1 MRLVRVSKSGCKCVS
16 CGEKVRSG
24 EGFWQ
29 GQNYR
34 VKLSRYVDDRSER
47 YCDNCHDVAQLN
59 CEPDYNDQ
67 FAKPV
72 VCSENRAERMREAW
86 SSYDSP
92 EAFYRDADA
101 GWFG

>member
-34 VKLSRYVDDRSER
+34 VKLGRYVDDRSER
-47 YCDNCHDVAQLN
+47 YCEKCYEVAQLN
-59 CEPDYNDQ
+59 CGTDYNDQ
-67 FAKPV
+67 FFKSPT
-72 VCSENRAERMREAW
+72 CSENRQERMRESY
-86 SSYDSP
+86 SSYDNP
-92 EAFYRDADA
+92 DAFWRDADA
-101 GWFG
+101 GYFG